1 MEEMDVQYLE
11 FKEEFY
17 YYHEET
23 WWVVLEQ
30 DDDGLTTGAEV
41 SAPWVLH

>member
-1 MEEMDVQYLE
+1 MEGMDVQYLE
-11 FKEEFY
+11 FKDEFY
-17 YYHEET
+17 YYHEES

-41 SAPWVLH
+41 MAPWVLH

>member
-11 FKEEFY
+11 FKDEFY
-17 YYHEET
+17 YYHEES
-23 WWVVLEQ
+23 WWVVIEQ

-41 SAPWVLH
+41 IAPWVLH

>member
-11 FKEEFY
+11 YRDEFY
-17 YYHEET
+17 YYHEES

-41 SAPWVLH
+41 IAPWVLH

>member
-11 FKEEFY
+11 YRDEFY
-17 YYHEET
+17 YYHEES

-30 DDDGLTTGAEV
+30 NAEGLTTGAEV

>member
-11 FKEEFY
+11 FKDEFY
-17 YYHEET
+17 YYHEES